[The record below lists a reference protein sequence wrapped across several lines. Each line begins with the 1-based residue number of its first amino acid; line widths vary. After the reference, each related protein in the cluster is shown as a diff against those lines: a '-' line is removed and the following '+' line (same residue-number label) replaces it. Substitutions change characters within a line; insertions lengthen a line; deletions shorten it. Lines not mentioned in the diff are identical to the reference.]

1 VPRPFRDVVLAVV
14 VAGAVTAGC
23 SIGGDGPRDDLAADT
38 ARFTYGDRTVVV
50 SLTACGREG
59 DVVVLAGTGG
69 GTVLQVEADLA
80 DGGNDRTGVT
90 ADLGEDGI
98 VGAFGAEM
106 EHGPAGEITE
116 VRAEGDRL
124 IVEGTW
130 VPFDDRLR
138 AQPTAAGNLAGRLVA
153 RCPDTDD
160 ETAAR

>member
-1 VPRPFRDVVLAVV
+1 
-14 VAGAVTAGC
+14 
-23 SIGGDGPRDDLAADT
+23 
-38 ARFTYGDRTVVV
+38 
-50 SLTACGREG
+50 
-59 DVVVLAGTGG
+59 
-69 GTVLQVEADLA
+69 
-80 DGGNDRTGVT
+80 
-90 ADLGEDGI
+90 
-98 VGAFGAEM
+98 M